1 MIVIVDNGKAAENIK
16 SMIRTPTT
24 IAKPP
29 KIQKAMSYI
38 LSDGQLNPQTK
49 KANEDIVKTATGPVL
64 GIGLG
69 AAYILSAFGADIKK
83 RTVKKSVDNILVF
96 GNTSS
101 NNFRG
106 ILLFLESI
114 S

>member
-83 RTVKKSVDNILVF
+83 RTVKKAPITVSLKKP
-96 GNTSS
+96 
-101 NNFRG
+101 
-106 ILLFLESI
+106 
-114 S
+114 